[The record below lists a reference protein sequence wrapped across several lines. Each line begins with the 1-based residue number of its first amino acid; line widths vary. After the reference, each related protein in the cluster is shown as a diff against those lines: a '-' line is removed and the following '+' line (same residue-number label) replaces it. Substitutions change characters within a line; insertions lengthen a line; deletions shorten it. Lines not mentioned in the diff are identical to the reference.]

1 MIFLDFDAELQ
12 RAIQAAASLYGEPV
26 SKFKFLPVGYH
37 DKKYAQTIVY
47 EDAATIAVKLADPT
61 VFANDDYRTKG
72 AIYQLWHEAVHCLAP
87 VNRMD
92 TLWFEEGVAIRF
104 CQKQAPVERRYL
116 IESRKHMKKPWATV
130 RDKFAQL
137 NPTDA
142 QIRTARERATGKFFD
157 NITEE
162 IIVEECGAKKN
173 LAADLCR
180 RLPKDSR

>member
-1 MIFLDFDAELQ
+1 MPFLDFDAELK
-12 RAIQAAASLYGEPV
+12 RAIEAASSLYGEPV
-26 SKFKFLPVGYH
+26 SKFTFLPVEYH
-37 DKKYAQTIVY
+37 DKNYAQTIVY
-47 EDAATIAVKLADPT
+47 DGAATIAVKLANPA

-87 VNRMD
+87 ENRMD

-104 CQKQAPVERRYL
+104 CQRKAPVERRYL
-116 IESRKHMKKPWATV
+116 VESSKHMKRPWSTV

-142 QIRTARERATGKFFD
+142 QIRAARERAEGRFFD

-162 IIVEECGAKKN
+162 LIVEECDARKN